1 VESSFRAESNILV
14 GNTVLYGATSGEVF
28 FRGIAGERFAVRNSG
43 ANAVVEGVGDHGCEY
58 MTGGKVIVLGETG
71 KNFAAGMSGGISYVF
86 DEKGN
91 FTANCNS
98 GMVDLESVDDAEEK
112 LWLQKW
118 IERHQ
123 QYTGSELAE
132 KLLKKWDEVLVKF
145 VKVMPIE
152 YRAVLEKMEKESASC
167 NEKTAA

>member
-1 VESSFRAESNILV
+1 
-14 GNTVLYGATSGEVF
+14 
-28 FRGIAGERFAVRNSG
+28 
-43 ANAVVEGVGDHGCEY
+43 
-58 MTGGKVIVLGETG
+58 MMK
-71 KNFAAGMSGGISYVF
+71 KGISRR
-86 DEKGN
+86 
-91 FTANCNS
+91 TATA
-98 GMVDLESVDDAEEK
+98 VWWIWKAVDDAEEK

-132 KLLKKWDEVLVKF
+132 KLLKNWDDVLVKF

-152 YRAVLEKMEKESASC
+152 YRAVLEKMEKESGSC

>member
-1 VESSFRAESNILV
+1 
-14 GNTVLYGATSGEVF
+14 
-28 FRGIAGERFAVRNSG
+28 
-43 ANAVVEGVGDHGCEY
+43 

-71 KNFAAGMSGGISYVF
+71 KNFAAGMSGGISYVY

-91 FTANCNS
+91 FTPNCNS
-98 GMVDLESVDDAEEK
+98 GMVDLESVNDAIEK
-112 LWLQKW
+112 LWLQKL

>member
-1 VESSFRAESNILV
+1 
-14 GNTVLYGATSGEVF
+14 
-28 FRGIAGERFAVRNSG
+28 
-43 ANAVVEGVGDHGCEY
+43 
-58 MTGGKVIVLGETG
+58 
-71 KNFAAGMSGGISYVF
+71 
-86 DEKGN
+86 
-91 FTANCNS
+91 
-98 GMVDLESVDDAEEK
+98 MVDLESVDDAEEK